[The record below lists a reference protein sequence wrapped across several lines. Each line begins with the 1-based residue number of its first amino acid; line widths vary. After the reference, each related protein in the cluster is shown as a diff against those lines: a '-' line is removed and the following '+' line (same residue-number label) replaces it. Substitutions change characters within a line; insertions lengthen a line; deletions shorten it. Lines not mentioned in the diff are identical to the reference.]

1 MLRATSVFGF
11 FVQFLQ
17 ELLARVLRKQK
28 NFHVKAIFK
37 SFPMIIYHKYSNLPR
52 GFLCKKYLY
61 AFLTI
66 LYLPIH
72 SVDVYQNCRI
82 WFDPVLGS
90 RQGPASTAH

>member
-1 MLRATSVFGF
+1 
-11 FVQFLQ
+11 
-17 ELLARVLRKQK
+17 
-28 NFHVKAIFK
+28 
-37 SFPMIIYHKYSNLPR
+37 MIIYHTNCDLPR

-90 RQGPASTAH
+90 RQGPASTAHWDECRRFFYIFIYFYFTPHTLGARHNGLNTPAPYFVIYL